1 MEIETSG
8 GRQTIGS
15 GTLIYWTQDIFVNSS
30 NGCSSSDNMHLI
42 GIFICGSGV
51 SLVNIV

>member
-8 GRQTIGS
+8 GRQATRS